1 MGKFFIAL
9 ALVAIIL
16 TNCIKDKDSGGNLI
30 LNDTLIIKKGEVLFN
45 YDKDI
50 SISLDSILNDSR
62 CPLTYE
68 CIWAGNAELKFIF
81 RVNKN
86 NIIFKLNTSHFSSF
100 ISDTLIK
107 CYRITLLSLSPY
119 PEASEII
126 PQEDYRAE
134 ILIKRE

>member
-1 MGKFFIAL
+1 MGKFLIAL
-9 ALVAIIL
+9 AFIAIII
-16 TNCIKDKDSGGNLI
+16 TGCIKDKNSGGNLI

-68 CIWAGNAELKFIF
+68 CIWAGNAELRFIF

-86 NIIFKLNTSHFSSF
+86 YIVFKLNTTHFSSF
-100 ISDTLIK
+100 ITDTLIK
-107 CYRITLLSLSPY
+107 CYRITLLGLSPY
-119 PEASEII
+119 PRASEII
-126 PQEDYRAE
+126 SQEDYRAE